1 MRANSATFHIELS
14 LSDQLWISLGNY
26 WALKFCSSTTAT
38 SPLGDEGSV
47 GLLLSI
53 VNQDGLPLNH
63 AFIEYASSGGTLL
76 F

>member
-1 MRANSATFHIELS
+1 MSASAECLFV
-14 LSDQLWISLGNY
+14 
-26 WALKFCSSTTAT
+26 SSTTAN

-47 GLLLSI
+47 GFLLSI
-53 VNQDGLPLNH
+53 VNQDGIPLNH

>member
-1 MRANSATFHIELS
+1 MSASAECLFV
-14 LSDQLWISLGNY
+14 
-26 WALKFCSSTTAT
+26 CSTTAN

-53 VNQDGLPLNH
+53 VNQDGIPLNH

>member
-1 MRANSATFHIELS
+1 MIGESYHVKDLSASAECLFV
-14 LSDQLWISLGNY
+14 
-26 WALKFCSSTTAT
+26 SSTTAN

-53 VNQDGLPLNH
+53 VNQDGIPPNH
-63 AFIEYASSGGTLL
+63 AFIEYASSGGILL